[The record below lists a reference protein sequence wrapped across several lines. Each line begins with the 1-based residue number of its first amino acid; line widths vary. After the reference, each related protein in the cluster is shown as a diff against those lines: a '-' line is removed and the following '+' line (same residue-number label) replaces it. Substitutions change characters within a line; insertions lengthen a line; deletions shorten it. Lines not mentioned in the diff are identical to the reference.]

1 MTYTNTPSQAIQLL
15 SPERRMNV
23 LSVGFSAALCLYMLM
38 AFVAEP
44 ARTLAATSANTVV
57 SLEIAGAS
65 LLTCSPTVSITTST
79 GAIPTGNS
87 TYGTGGTMATCIA
100 ITNSALGYTLKWQIQ
115 TGSGGYGTGHLTSN
129 NFSNS
134 INGASG
140 GAYNSGSPAAD
151 LVLAYKVATA
161 GTPELWASPNVA
173 NPASTSRWAGRVK
186 SSSTTVAGAGSVTWG
201 TDGSSEKF
209 LNIGTGAAVSL
220 IKRTSPTS
228 LAGDIEYIQFKA
240 NIGATSAQPTGTYKA
255 TVIISLLEN

>member
-1 MTYTNTPSQAIQLL
+1 MQLL

-23 LSVGFSAALCLYMLM
+23 LSIGFSAALCLYMLM

-57 SLEIAGAS
+57 SLEIAGTS
-65 LLTCSPTVSITTST
+65 LLTCSATVSITTST

-87 TYGTGGTMATCIA
+87 TYGTGGTMATCVA

-129 NFSNS
+129 NFSNT
-134 INGASG
+134 ITGASG
-140 GAYNSGSPAAD
+140 GAYNSTSPAAD
-151 LVLAYKVATA
+151 IILAYKVATP
-161 GTPELWASPNVA
+161 GTPELWASPNAV

-186 SSSTTVAGAGSVTWG
+186 SSSTTNSGVAGVAWG

-209 LNIGTGAAVSL
+209 LNIGTGSAVSL
-220 IKRTSPTS
+220 IKRTSDTDPT
-228 LAGDIEYIQFKA
+228 GDIEYIQFKA
-240 NIGATSAQPTGTYKA
+240 NIGATTAQPTGTYKA
-255 TVIISLLEN
+255 TVIISMIEN